1 MTLAWPEHLAGTSE
15 CFNDLANRAGVKYF
29 DYQEAAVL
37 QSLQLPEPLRQL
49 LFYKTGAGK
58 SITALTVVRLAGYQ
72 NVVVIAPP
80 ATHGQWEQAGL
91 RFDMNVLCMSHAK
104 FRQKNTKLSREIP
117 VIADEFHLFGGHQ
130 GQGWKKLDTLAAH
143 LQAPL
148 VLASATPNYNDAERV
163 YCIQHVLDP
172 MSCRGGYLQFLYTH
186 CNTVASP
193 FKMEP
198 DVDDVQP
205 FRNFKDAAEYL
216 AALPYVA
223 YLPDDLQY
231 QIMDISVP
239 AHWPAEADT
248 YGINR
253 RTERI
258 IASQIEERHA
268 RVNLALVDDSG
279 KVRSDIYEILTD
291 LVGAAT
297 TPSLVF
303 AAHSTVADALGARLY
318 ENRVKHAVV
327 KGTTPAKKKA
337 AYIAAFNDGVL
348 DVLVGTATLATGTDG
363 MDKVCDQLII
373 LDDTDDDALRRQLV
387 GRIMPRGG
395 DGDASSKQVYRI
407 LLTP

>member
-15 CFNDLANRAGVKYF
+15 HFNDLANRAGVKYF

-37 QSLQLPEPLRQL
+37 QSLELPEPLRQL

-58 SITALTVVRLAGYQ
+58 TITALTVVAMAGYTS
-72 NVVVIAPP
+72 VIVIAPP
-80 ATHGQWEQAGL
+80 ATHNQWIDAGL
-91 RFDMNVLCMSHAK
+91 RFKIMVTPMSHAK
-104 FRQKNTKLSREIP
+104 FRQKNTKLSREVP

-172 MSCRGGYLQFLYTH
+172 MSCRGGYLQFLYAH

-198 DVDDVQP
+198 DVDEVQP

-223 YLPDDLQY
+223 YLPDDLVY

-239 AHWPAEADT
+239 DVWPTAT
-248 YGINR
+248 VNFGFNR
-253 RTERI
+253 RAGRI

-268 RVNLALVDDSG
+268 RVNLSLVDDTG
-279 KVRSDIYEILTD
+279 MLRSYIYEILAD

-303 AAHSTVADALGARLY
+303 AAHSTVAEALGLSLD
-318 ENRVKHAVV
+318 ENKVNHAVV
-327 KGTTPAKKKA
+327 TGSTPAKKKA
-337 AYIAAFNDGVL
+337 AIIADFVAGRL

-395 DGDASSKQVYRI
+395 DGDASSKQVHR
-407 LLTP
+407 LVLT